1 MTIIILS
8 LTALYIYE
16 REIYGIMDN
25 AHPNV
30 NRFNFKPFNCL
41 FCLSFHL
48 GWIISLITLNPI
60 YLAMPLFYKIIQK
73 QIS

>member
-25 AHPNV
+25 SHPNV
-30 NRFNFKPFNCL
+30 NRINFKPFNCL

-48 GWIISLITLNPI
+48 GWIIALITLNPI
-60 YLAMPLFYKIIQK
+60 YLGMPLFYKLIQN

>member
-1 MTIIILS
+1 MTILILS
-8 LTALYIYE
+8 LTSLYIYE

-25 AHPNV
+25 AHPKV
-30 NRFNFKPFNCL
+30 NRLNFKPFNCL

-48 GWIISLITLNPI
+48 GWIIALITLDPI
-60 YLAMPLFYKIIQK
+60 YLGMPLFYKLIQK